1 MNNYLLITNNFLQ
14 LNYIKNIFNIQ
25 SISINDLYEINDSTI
40 IFNSDINFLELKKL
54 LYENNNVINEL
65 LLMPLNINNEHL
77 LMTNGI
83 KDFLWVNTEQK
94 LELKLTKHE
103 IYKKIEELGIDS
115 ITDEESKILQ
125 DVRK

>member
-125 DVRK
+125 DVSK